1 MIRPPQPP
9 RPFPLLVRDAQR
21 AGRLEVVF
29 EHAFDP
35 TPGGKYLPW
44 DKLRHQTP
52 PADLSPQEWWLGTKF
67 ARQPLLR
74 DLPLVGT
81 TGAALRYATPDPVT
95 ERLQRID
102 RDASGQILMA
112 EQAVSPG
119 HRDRYVVSSLI
130 EESIMSSLLEGAA
143 TTRREAKE
151 MLRAGRKPT
160 TKGERMVLNNFRAM
174 QRIKTLTDEDL
185 SPDLIRHLHAILTE
199 RAADAGEPGQYRGP
213 DDEDRFGVWSGDRR
227 LYKPPSHD
235 KVEVYVEQ
243 VCAFINGADGSYVH
257 PVIKAI
263 ALHFWIGY
271 VHPFEDG
278 NGRTARALF
287 YWFMLRE
294 GYWLF
299 EFVSIS
305 SVLTDAYAK
314 YARAYLYTET
324 DENDLT
330 YFLLFH
336 LDVIDRA
343 LNSVQAYIRRKVQ
356 EIQETKAVLH
366 PDAGLN
372 ARQIALLRHALHHP
386 DAVYTFASHQT
397 SHGVVYQTARTDLLA
412 LADRGLLTAGRTG
425 RKYVFRVPPDLSER
439 VRDAP

>member
-1 MIRPPQPP
+1 M
-9 RPFPLLVRDAQR
+9 
-21 AGRLEVVF
+21 
-29 EHAFDP
+29 
-35 TPGGKYLPW
+35 
-44 DKLRHQTP
+44 
-52 PADLSPQEWWLGTKF
+52 
-67 ARQPLLR
+67 
-74 DLPLVGT
+74 
-81 TGAALRYATPDPVT
+81 
-95 ERLQRID
+95 
-102 RDASGQILMA
+102 
-112 EQAVSPG
+112 SPG

-151 MLRAGRKPT
+151 MLRTGRKPT

-174 QRIKTLTDEDL
+174 REIKTLTNENL
-185 SPDLIRHLHAILTE
+185 SQDLIRHLHEILTD
-199 RAADAGEPGQYRGP
+199 RAADAGEPGRYRGP
-213 DDEDRFGVWSGDRR
+213 DEEDRSGVWSGERR
-227 LYKPPSHD
+227 LYKPPPYGE
-235 KVEVYVEQ
+235 VEAYVEQ
-243 VCAFINGADGSYVH
+243 VCAFVNGTDGPYVH
-257 PVIKAI
+257 PVIKAV

-305 SVLTDAYAK
+305 SVLTEAYAQ
-314 YARAYLYTET
+314 YARSYLYTET
-324 DENDLT
+324 DDNDLT

-343 LNSVQAYIRRKVQ
+343 LDSVQSYIRRKVQ
-356 EIQETKAVLH
+356 EIRETKAVLH

-372 ARQIALLRHALHHP
+372 PRQIALLRHALQHP
-386 DAVYTFASHQT
+386 DAVYTFESHKT

-412 LADRGLLTAGRTG
+412 LADRGLLTAGQAG
-425 RKYVFRVPPDLSER
+425 RKYVFRVPPALSER
-439 VRDAP
+439 VRDSS